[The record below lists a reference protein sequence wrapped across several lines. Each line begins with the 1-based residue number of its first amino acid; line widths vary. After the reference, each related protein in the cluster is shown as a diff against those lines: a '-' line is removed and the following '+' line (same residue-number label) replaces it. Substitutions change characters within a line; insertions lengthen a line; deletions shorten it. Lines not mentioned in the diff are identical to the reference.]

1 MTDPEHVEVY
11 SACPSCGASGLSP
24 KAAYSAAH
32 LVQCQGCGLTF
43 SRQRPT
49 EQELE
54 AHYSGYGDWPDSAL
68 TRQRYRE
75 VLARLEPYR
84 SRGRIFEMG
93 CGAGYFLEEAA
104 AAGWEPH
111 GSTVGALS
119 VEMCRAKGLDV
130 LNAADAVSSMPD
142 GHFDVA
148 TAFEVVEHLRDPA
161 VEAQLL
167 ARIIRPGGLLYCTT
181 PNFDSLSRRILGP
194 SWRVIDYPEHLIYF
208 TAATL
213 TRWLEP
219 FGFRMIRVESTG
231 VSPGELRR
239 AFRNK
244 RGKPATNVTPG
255 GAGAVRGIDDRLREA
270 TEAGRF
276 MPKLKTA
283 LNGVLTRARAGDTL
297 KAWFVRLP
305 E

>member
-1 MTDPEHVEVY
+1 MIEVQHAELY
-11 SACPSCGASGLSP
+11 SACPACGADRLRAL
-24 KAAYSAAH
+24 AAYNAAH
-32 LVQCQGCGLTF
+32 LVRCERCGLTF
-43 SRQRPT
+43 AARRPT

-54 AHYSGYGDWPDSAL
+54 SHYSGYGDWPDSAL

-75 VLARLEPYR
+75 VLDGFESHR
-84 SRGRIFEMG
+84 SLGRIFDMG

-119 VEMCRAKGLDV
+119 VETCRAKGLSV
-130 LNAADAVSSMPD
+130 VNAVDTAAIPD

-161 VEAQLL
+161 AEARLL
-167 ARIIRPGGLLYCTT
+167 ARVVRPGGLLYCTT
-181 PNFDSLSRRILGP
+181 PNFSSLSRRILGP

-208 TAATL
+208 TAPTL
-213 TRWLEP
+213 KAWLEP
-219 FGFRMIRVESTG
+219 FGFRAIRVETTG
-231 VSPGELRR
+231 LSPGELRR
-239 AFRNK
+239 ALRA
-244 RGKPATNVTPG
+244 RPSGSGSSAPPS

-270 TEAGRF
+270 TESGRL
-276 MPKLKTA
+276 MPMLKST
-283 LNGVLTRARAGDTL
+283 LNGALTRLRAGDTL
-297 KAWFVRLP
+297 KAWFVRQP